1 MEKEMEKEKKRIRH
15 DRKGLTAWLRGYP
28 STISSYFHAWPLM
41 LYYVGYRFG
50 KERNKNK
57 NPKKTNNKNRKEKIK
72 KERCIF
78 PAAASNKTIAPD
90 FYTTKS
96 ARNLTFK
103 SKEEYNL

>member
-1 MEKEMEKEKKRIRH
+1 
-15 DRKGLTAWLRGYP
+15 
-28 STISSYFHAWPLM
+28 M

-57 NPKKTNNKNRKEKIK
+57 NPKKTNNKKKPKKKRKEKKIK

-78 PAAASNKTIAPD
+78 PAAAASNKTIAPD

-103 SKEEYNL
+103 SKEEYHL